1 MTSPAQTD
9 VGTGSKGSET
19 KTRGYYEKREVSE
32 MDSKM
37 KAEILKGVILSR
49 YKSIRQFA
57 VTMNIPYS
65 TLITA
70 LERGIDGMA
79 YSTVIRICEALSLN
93 PLDFTPLDEDNS
105 LSSQIQ
111 TRRVMEKYWM
121 LNKAGRKKVMDI
133 MEDYTLI
140 PAYRNEEH

>member
-1 MTSPAQTD
+1 M
-9 VGTGSKGSET
+9 
-19 KTRGYYEKREVSE
+19 EVSE

-70 LERGIDGMA
+70 LERGVDGMA
-79 YSTVIRICEALSLN
+79 YSTVIRICEALALN
-93 PLDFTPLDEDNS
+93 PIDFTPLDESNS

-111 TRRVMEKYWM
+111 TRRVMEKYWK
-121 LNKAGRKKVMDI
+121 LNKNGRKRVLEI
-133 MEDYTLI
+133 IEDYTLI
-140 PAYRNEEH
+140 PEYRAEEQ